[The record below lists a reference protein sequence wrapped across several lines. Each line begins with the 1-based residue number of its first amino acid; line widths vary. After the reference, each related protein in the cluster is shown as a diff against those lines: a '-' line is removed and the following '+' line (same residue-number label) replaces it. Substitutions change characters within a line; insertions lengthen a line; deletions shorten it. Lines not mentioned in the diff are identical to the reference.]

1 MCALHLLSLREG
13 ECTVLSVKNIV
24 VIILVAVAFGTL
36 MAYGAGTPIAWQRAI
51 AAALAFGA
59 LGWFIHY
66 SVARRKR

>member
-1 MCALHLLSLREG
+1 M
-13 ECTVLSVKNIV
+13 VNVKNRV
-24 VIILVAVAFGTL
+24 LIILVAVVFGTL
-36 MAYGAGTPIAWQRAI
+36 MAYGAGTPLVWQRAI